1 LGGILEENVKALQL
15 IQFAFS
21 VQLAFQSVS
30 SFSNDVVGAGLEYY
44 PDKDIE
50 HFQHLL

>member
-1 LGGILEENVKALQL
+1 MLKLYSNL
-15 IQFAFS
+15 IQFSFS
-21 VQLAFQSVS
+21 VQSAFRPVS

-44 PDKDIE
+44 LDEDIE